1 MSRLE
6 RDYIVWTRDKKMKQ
20 LEHFLR
26 RVAAI
31 LGFGPRAQVVVVY
44 RQPPRYLR

>member
-1 MSRLE
+1 MRQFE
-6 RDYIVWTRDKKMKQ
+6 Y
-20 LEHFLR
+20 FLR

-44 RQPPRYLR
+44 RHPPRHLR

>member
-1 MSRLE
+1 
-6 RDYIVWTRDKKMKQ
+6 MKQ
-20 LEHFLR
+20 FEHFWR

-31 LGFGPRAQVVVVY
+31 LGLGFRGQVVVVY